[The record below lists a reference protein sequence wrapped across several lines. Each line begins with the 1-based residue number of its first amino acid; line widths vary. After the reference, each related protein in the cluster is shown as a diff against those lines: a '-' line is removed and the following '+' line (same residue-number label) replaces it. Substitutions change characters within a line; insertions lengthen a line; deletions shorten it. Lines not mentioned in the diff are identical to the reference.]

1 MPKRVLHLIGF
12 LCVALSAGGQTIA
25 WKVVNYG
32 GISVMYPPTWH
43 MTKERHESLTRVT
56 LTPDSMQNLDMRL
69 VQIYEFPTSSNH
81 TYESFKTVF
90 PSMLKVQFGTEVPTP
105 KIDEISFKDH
115 KALYA
120 EIKSELPSKA
130 YALNAGAA
138 IYVIILQQRRW
149 IHTPDPG
156 MERDEK
162 AILNSIT
169 FH

>member
-1 MPKRVLHLIGF
+1 MPKRFLYLVSF
-12 LCVALSAGGQTIA
+12 LCVALSAGAQTIA
-25 WKVVNYG
+25 WKVVTYG
-32 GISVMYPPTWH
+32 RISVMYPPTWH
-43 MTKERHESLTRVT
+43 MSKERHEPLTRVT
-56 LTPDSMQNLDMRL
+56 LTPDSMQDLDMRL
-69 VQIYEFPTSSNH
+69 VQIYEFPTNSNH
-81 TYESFKTVF
+81 TYESFKTIF
-90 PSMLKVQFGTEVPTP
+90 PSLLKAQFGTGVPTP

-120 EIKSELPSKA
+120 DVKSELPSKA
-130 YALNAGAA
+130 FALNAGAA

-156 MERDEK
+156 IERDEK